1 MKMENSSQAVEIISK
16 LLTPITETCI
26 LKKNELIAYYI
37 YVCVCVCV
45 CTAIFYFVQFKM
57 QRYLLSP
64 SSSLL
69 INNKYEHF

>member
-37 YVCVCVCV
+37 YVCVCVCLRV
-45 CTAIFYFVQFKM
+45 YCNFLFRAI
-57 QRYLLSP
+57 
-64 SSSLL
+64 
-69 INNKYEHF
+69 

>member
-37 YVCVCVCV
+37 CVCADCNFLLR
-45 CTAIFYFVQFKM
+45 AI
-57 QRYLLSP
+57 
-64 SSSLL
+64 
-69 INNKYEHF
+69 